1 MALETA
7 IEVTVCDTAREEGW
21 FVRKLAWVG
30 RRGGCDR
37 FFAKNGRVVL
47 IEFKR
52 PGGKTSAGQER
63 ELKALQAAGVECH
76 VVDNP
81 LTAYRILGIKR

>member
-1 MALETA
+1 MGLESA
-7 IEVTVCDTAREEGW
+7 IEDLVCDDAEADGW
-21 FVRKLAWVG
+21 YVNKLKWIG
-30 RRGGCDR
+30 KRGALDR